1 MILEFIQTYMNYI
14 IGYFGFGFIWFLI
27 QYGRIIRKITRH
39 NQIYRRNQLKVNWGY
54 MIGMCWVLWPFEA
67 ILRLIKFISLIGV

>member
-27 QYGRIIRKITRH
+27 QYGRTIRRITQR
-39 NQIYRRNQLKVNWGY
+39 NRIYRSNQLKVNWGY

-67 ILRLIKFISLIGV
+67 ILRLVKFISLIGV